1 MGRNRKNSGTTAVH
15 TRCDRQTVTALRLAI
30 MLFTVGATGCVS
42 TPRPSV
48 VFAPTPPV
56 AANTVTPVDGS
67 IYQPVNNRFFFED
80 IRARRIGDVIN
91 VVLDERTDATKSAS
105 TKANKASAIGFPN
118 PTLFGGA
125 LTLGGRALLANDITG
140 STDFQG
146 SGDSS
151 QSNRL
156 SGSIAV
162 TVADVLPN
170 GNLIIRGQKQ
180 LTLNQG
186 SELVQLT
193 GIVRAED
200 VTPSNTVLSTQIAD
214 ANITYGGRG
223 LLADANR
230 PGWLTRLFS
239 SPIWPL

>member
-1 MGRNRKNSGTTAVH
+1 MNTGTKALHWQAGERVGTRAVGAV
-15 TRCDRQTVTALRLAI
+15 RVAI
-30 MLFTVGATGCVS
+30 TLFTVLAVGCAS

-48 VFAPTPPV
+48 AYAPTPPIV
-56 AANTVTPVDGS
+56 ASASTPVDGS
-67 IYQPVNNRFFFED
+67 IYQPVSNRFFFED
-80 IRARRIGDVIN
+80 IRARRVGDVIN
-91 VVLDERTDATKSAS
+91 VVLDEQTDATKTAS
-105 TKANKASAIGFPN
+105 TQANRSGTIGIPN
-118 PTLFGGA
+118 PTLFGGT
-125 LTLGGRALLANDITG
+125 LTLGGRGLLANDITG
-140 STDFQG
+140 SSDFAG

-156 SGSIAV
+156 TGSIAV

-170 GNLIIRGQKQ
+170 GNLVIRGQKQ

-200 VTPSNTVLSTQIAD
+200 VTPSNTVMSTQIAD

-223 LLADANR
+223 VLADANR
-230 PGWLTRLFS
+230 PGWLTRLFT

>member
-1 MGRNRKNSGTTAVH
+1 MNMGKAVLH
-15 TRCDRQTVTALRLAI
+15 ARVGSALRIARNLGIIGFVVLA
-30 MLFTVGATGCVS
+30 AGCAG

-48 VFAPTPPV
+48 EFAPTPPV
-56 AANTVTPVDGS
+56 KAATVTSVDGS
-67 IYQPVNNRFFFED
+67 IYQPVSNRFFFED

-91 VVLDERTDATKSAS
+91 VVLDEQTDAAKSAS
-105 TKANKASAIGFPN
+105 TSANKSSAINLPS

-125 LTLGGRALLANDITG
+125 VTLGGRQILANEITG
-140 STDFQG
+140 GTDFAG
-146 SGDSS
+146 AGDSS

-170 GNLIIRGQKQ
+170 GNLLIKGQKQ

-200 VTPSNTVLSTQIAD
+200 VTPNNTVLSTQIAD
-214 ANITYGGRG
+214 ADITYGGRG

-230 PGWLTRLFS
+230 PGWLTRIFS
-239 SPIWPL
+239 SPAWPL

>member
-1 MGRNRKNSGTTAVH
+1 MTT
-15 TRCDRQTVTALRLAI
+15 RISRPGEQRQRTALPVLRL
-30 MLFTVGATGCVS
+30 TVPLLALIAGGCAS
-42 TPRPSV
+42 TPRPSAEY
-48 VFAPTPPV
+48 APTPPV
-56 AANTVTPVDGS
+56 VSEPVEVADGS
-67 IYQPVNNRFFFED
+67 IYQPATNRFFFED

-105 TKANKASAIGFPN
+105 TQAKRSSKIGIPG
-118 PTLFGGA
+118 PTLFGGSV
-125 LTLGGRALLANDITG
+125 TLGGRALLSSDISG
-140 STDFQG
+140 STDFKG

-170 GNLIIRGQKQ
+170 GNLVIRGQKQ

-200 VTPSNTVLSTQIAD
+200 VTPDNTVLSTQIAD
-214 ANITYGGRG
+214 ASITYGGRG
-223 LLADANR
+223 QLADANR
-230 PGWLTRLFS
+230 PGWLTRLFTT
-239 SPIWPL
+239 PIWPL